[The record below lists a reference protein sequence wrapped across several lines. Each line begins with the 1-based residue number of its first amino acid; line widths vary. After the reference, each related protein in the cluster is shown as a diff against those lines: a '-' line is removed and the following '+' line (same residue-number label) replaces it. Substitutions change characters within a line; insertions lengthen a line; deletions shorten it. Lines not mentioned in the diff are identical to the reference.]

1 MPAFILNDK
10 AYQITKWT
18 VMIVMPALITFWIT
32 LANVWHI
39 PHGDAVSAT
48 ATAITT
54 FLGVITGISTRAYNK
69 SDDRFDGVMTV
80 EEKDGKLVNT
90 LELNNHPVT
99 LMDKDEATF
108 KVDNQVV

>member
-1 MPAFILNDK
+1 MPTFILNDK
-10 AYQITKWT
+10 TYQFTKWG
-18 VMIVMPALITFWIT
+18 VMIVLPALITLWIT

-69 SDDRFDGVMTV
+69 SEDRFDGVITV
-80 EEKDGKLVNT
+80 EEKDDKLVNT
-90 LELNNHPVT
+90 FELNEHPIT
-99 LMDKDEATF
+99 LMDKDEAVF